1 MSTYE
6 RVRNVLAEGD
16 WHTVDELRE
25 VSFFPERWINELRID
40 GLEVVED
47 EAEGKVALVGSTAS
61 A

>member
-6 RVRNVLAEGD
+6 RVRSVLADGD
-16 WHTVDELRE
+16 WHTLDELKQ
-25 VSFFPERWINELRID
+25 VSFFPERWIDELRLD

-47 EAEGKVALVGSTAS
+47 ESEGKVALVGANAS